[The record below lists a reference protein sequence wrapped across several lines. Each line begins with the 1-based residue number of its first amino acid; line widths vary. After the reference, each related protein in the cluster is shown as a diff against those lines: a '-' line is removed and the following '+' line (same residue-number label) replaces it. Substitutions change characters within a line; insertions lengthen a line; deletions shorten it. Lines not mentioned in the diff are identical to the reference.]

1 MIRRYGGSRN
11 AVADGSRRANTL
23 PYLAVL
29 FVVCGKRFGI
39 GKEDLCMALRNNHRR
54 LVPAGWVMLALSVT
68 AQAEISEA
76 VGGSGPEFVS
86 TRDTAESCIAL
97 AHMPDAVYSESD
109 RQWEQRFCE
118 IDFYAANTAVCP
130 KTWSTSPAML
140 VYDIAQTPFEDNASG
155 FERDICPR
163 GGSARKSARREL
175 AIYKVSMNAVDT
187 SATYSKS
194 SLLYYHFSRYLQ
206 SRVGVPVAVYRSMD
220 RVVHRERV
228 VEPGIRLTA
237 DRGELKMIHA
247 GWSHLRDA
255 DSDPGAYRL
264 RAEVITP
271 DAARVY
277 GVLLLEAGRRYGAAL
292 NGTRASGWGV
302 GQSRDFQRTAPF
314 IALRS
319 AGTLAEAID
328 AGIAEARAEPEMAR
342 ALKGAVAPAQVAFW
356 MQELTEVVLLDY
368 LFNQQDRIGNIDYQ
382 FLWHWW
388 QDGQFMTRLAPEPSV
403 PADIA
408 AYAPLRL
415 KRSRINDNDAGGRS
429 TYVNYAEK
437 TGMLDGLRHFN
448 PDLYGR
454 IARLSRDFAEQGE
467 LFQFTARNFGLS
479 DKYLVHLSRQVS
491 KAFAI
496 LSEEC
501 ASGELRFDLDPELFI
516 RDGEVAA
523 TSVDCESG
531 KKLDT
536 MQNEN

>member
-1 MIRRYGGSRN
+1 
-11 AVADGSRRANTL
+11 
-23 PYLAVL
+23 
-29 FVVCGKRFGI
+29 
-39 GKEDLCMALRNNHRR
+39 
-54 LVPAGWVMLALSVT
+54 MLALSMT
-68 AQAEISEA
+68 AQAEVSEA
-76 VGGSGPEFVS
+76 VGGHGPVFDS
-86 TRDTAESCIAL
+86 PRDTAESCIAL
-97 AHMPDAVYSESD
+97 AQMPDAVYSESD
-109 RQWEQRFCE
+109 RQREQRFCE

-228 VEPGIRLTA
+228 VDPGIRLTA
-237 DRGELKMIHA
+237 DRSELKMIHA
-247 GWSHLRDA
+247 GWVHLRDA
-255 DSDPGAYRL
+255 DSDPAAYRN
-264 RAEVITP
+264 RADLITP
-271 DAARVY
+271 DDARVY
-277 GVLLLEAGRRYGAAL
+277 GVLLLEAGRRYGVDL

-302 GQSRDFQRTAPF
+302 GQSRDFQQTAPF

-319 AGTLAEAID
+319 PGILAEAIN
-328 AGIAEARAEPEMAR
+328 AGLAGARSEPEMAR
-342 ALKGAVAPAQVAFW
+342 ALKGTVAPAQVAFW
-356 MQELTEVVLLDY
+356 MQELTEIVLLDY
-368 LFNQQDRIGNIDYQ
+368 LFNQQDRIGNVDYQ
-382 FLWHWW
+382 HFWHWW
-388 QDGQFMTRLAPEPSV
+388 QDGRFMTRLAPEPSV

-415 KRSRINDNDAGGRS
+415 RRSRINDNDAGGRAA
-429 TYVNYAEK
+429 YVNYAEK

-448 PDLYGR
+448 ADLYAR
-454 IARLSRDFAEQGE
+454 MARLARDFAAQGE
-467 LFQFTARNFGLS
+467 LYQYTQSSFALS
-479 DKYLVHLSRQVS
+479 DKYVAHLSKQVG

-496 LSEEC
+496 LSQAC
-501 ASGELRFDLDPELFI
+501 ASGDLRFDLEPELFI

-531 KKLDT
+531 DVLT
-536 MQNEN
+536 SAISEN

>member
-1 MIRRYGGSRN
+1 
-11 AVADGSRRANTL
+11 
-23 PYLAVL
+23 
-29 FVVCGKRFGI
+29 
-39 GKEDLCMALRNNHRR
+39 MAPRNNHRR

-76 VGGSGPEFVS
+76 VGGSGPVFVS

-255 DSDPGAYRL
+255 DSDPGAYRH

-277 GVLLLEAGRRYGAAL
+277 GVLLLEAGSRYGAAI

-319 AGTLAEAID
+319 EGTLAEAIAD
-328 AGIAEARAEPEMAR
+328 YSTAIGLDPTQPSAYRLRSRAYRNAGQPEKARADEAKL
-342 ALKGAVAPAQVAFW
+342 A
-356 MQELTEVVLLDY
+356 ELTD
-368 LFNQQDRIGNIDYQ
+368 
-382 FLWHWW
+382 
-388 QDGQFMTRLAPEPSV
+388 P
-403 PADIA
+403 
-408 AYAPLRL
+408 
-415 KRSRINDNDAGGRS
+415 
-429 TYVNYAEK
+429 
-437 TGMLDGLRHFN
+437 
-448 PDLYGR
+448 
-454 IARLSRDFAEQGE
+454 GE
-467 LFQFTARNFGLS
+467 
-479 DKYLVHLSRQVS
+479 
-491 KAFAI
+491 
-496 LSEEC
+496 
-501 ASGELRFDLDPELFI
+501 
-516 RDGEVAA
+516 
-523 TSVDCESG
+523 
-531 KKLDT
+531 
-536 MQNEN
+536 

>member
-1 MIRRYGGSRN
+1 
-11 AVADGSRRANTL
+11 
-23 PYLAVL
+23 
-29 FVVCGKRFGI
+29 
-39 GKEDLCMALRNNHRR
+39 
-54 LVPAGWVMLALSVT
+54 
-68 AQAEISEA
+68 
-76 VGGSGPEFVS
+76 
-86 TRDTAESCIAL
+86 
-97 AHMPDAVYSESD
+97 MPDAVYSESD

-187 SATYSKS
+187 SATYSQS

-237 DRGELKMIHA
+237 DRSELKMIHA

-255 DSDPGAYRL
+255 DSDPGAYRH

-277 GVLLLEAGRRYGAAL
+277 GVLLLEAGSRYGAAI

-319 AGTLAEAID
+319 EGTLAEA
-328 AGIAEARAEPEMAR
+328 
-342 ALKGAVAPAQVAFW
+342 
-356 MQELTEVVLLDY
+356 
-368 LFNQQDRIGNIDYQ
+368 
-382 FLWHWW
+382 
-388 QDGQFMTRLAPEPSV
+388 SV

-429 TYVNYAEK
+429 AYVNYAEK

-448 PDLYGR
+448 ADLYGR

-479 DKYLVHLSRQVS
+479 DKYLVHLSRQVK

-496 LSEEC
+496 LSDEC
-501 ASGELRFDLDPELFI
+501 ASGELRFDLDPELLI

>member
-1 MIRRYGGSRN
+1 M
-11 AVADGSRRANTL
+11 L
-23 PYLAVL
+23 VL
-29 FVVCGKRFGI
+29 S
-39 GKEDLCMALRNNHRR
+39 MA
-54 LVPAGWVMLALSVT
+54 ALSMT

-76 VGGSGPEFVS
+76 VGGSGAVFASP
-86 TRDTAESCIAL
+86 RDTAESCIAL
-97 AHMPDAVYSESD
+97 APMPDAVYSEAD
-109 RQWEQRFCE
+109 RQWEQRFCA
-118 IDFYAANTAVCP
+118 IDFYTANTALCP

-140 VYDIAQTPFEDNASG
+140 VYDLAQTAFAGNAAE
-155 FERDICPR
+155 FERDVCR
-163 GGSARKSARREL
+163 KGGSARKSARSEL

-194 SLLYYHFSRYLQ
+194 SLLYYHFSRYLE

-228 VEPGIRLTA
+228 VEPGLRFTA
-237 DRGELKMIHA
+237 DRSELKMIHA
-247 GWSHLRDA
+247 GWTHLRDA
-255 DSDPGAYRL
+255 DSDPAAYRN
-264 RAEVITP
+264 RADLITP

-277 GVLLLEAGRRYGAAL
+277 GVLLLEAGRRYGADL

-302 GQSRDFQRTAPF
+302 GQARDFQQTAPF

-342 ALKGAVAPAQVAFW
+342 ALKGTVAPAQVAFW

-368 LFNQQDRIGNIDYQ
+368 LFNQQDRIGNVDYQ
-382 FLWHWW
+382 HLWHWW
-388 QDGQFMTRLAPEPSV
+388 QDGQFMTRLAAGTGV

-415 KRSRINDNDAGGRS
+415 RRSRINDNDAGGRAA
-429 TYVNYAEK
+429 YVNYAEK

-448 PDLYGR
+448 ADLYAR
-454 IARLSRDFAEQGE
+454 MARLARDFAAQGE
-467 LFQFTARNFGLS
+467 LYQYTRSSFDLP
-479 DKYLVHLSRQVS
+479 DKYLAHLSRQVG

-496 LSEEC
+496 LSEGC
-501 ASGELRFDLDPELFI
+501 ASGKLRFDLEPELFM
-516 RDGEVAA
+516 RDGQVVT

-531 KKLDT
+531 QKLKRHPK
-536 MQNEN
+536 